1 MQFSLSQALCYDWG
15 CNPRELRCLG
25 GRGGKT
31 QTDLV
36 SALPN
41 WEEEYVFTRKLCC
54 CKLSREAG
62 VMVLAVDACWHP
74 QKWSPY
80 PALSSSFGAVFFL
93 TLGGS
98 STWCPHQ
105 GSLGRVLQALGLYKQ
120 RNTQNKINFR
130 RSVTWSDTAVLSTGT
145 GEAGEAQEQGSSR
158 HGLRGGREH
167 EFQVNDF
174 SWC

>member
-1 MQFSLSQALCYDWG
+1 MS
-15 CNPRELRCLG
+15 
-25 GRGGKT
+25 GGKT

-41 WEEEYVFTRKLCC
+41 WEEEYVFTRKLSC

-62 VMVLAVDACWHP
+62 VMELAVDVCWHP

-98 STWCPHQ
+98 SAWCPH
-105 GSLGRVLQALGLYKQ
+105 
-120 RNTQNKINFR
+120 
-130 RSVTWSDTAVLSTGT
+130 
-145 GEAGEAQEQGSSR
+145 
-158 HGLRGGREH
+158 
-167 EFQVNDF
+167 
-174 SWC
+174 